1 VRGRLLLAILLL
13 LLLGQADAGEIV
25 SLAPEAIL
33 QAAAKRAESGDLS
46 GAADALLGLDA
57 NPLPAGLQRQADLLL
72 GILLARQGRREEA
85 IPRLERAAA
94 YPLLADYALYHLA
107 EAQRRLG
114 RRDLAAAALR
124 RLTDQQ
130 RESVFIERASRELPR
145 ELMEAGDLTQA
156 DDAAAKY
163 LAAYSGGAGR
173 AEVRLALGE
182 ILLRSGRT
190 DRAEDAFRRIW
201 IELPGTPE
209 SVRAKDLLATIP
221 TARPFSP
228 EEQLQRAVTLYQL
241 GRSPLALQ
249 ELAPFAV
256 PGSPYES
263 QTRLLLGIG
272 AFNQRQYA
280 QAVQRLE
287 PLKDSPG
294 PDRSEVLFW
303 LGRST
308 GRAGDQAKSVEY
320 LTLVADSAPQT
331 PRAEEALYL
340 LAQAAADQ
348 ADPDRSR
355 VYLGRLLQEYPK
367 GTWAEDALWLQG
379 WLAYKRQ
386 DIPAALASWDRLLD
400 PGMRR
405 RVTALFWRGR
415 ALEAVNHSSEAVQ
428 AYRKILDTAPDQF
441 YYRLRALERLETL
454 TKKTAPTAVA
464 APPPRTPRT
473 ATVGGLHAQK
483 ALALRGLGLTDEAV
497 DEWSEQVRSRP
508 EDRIGLA
515 DACDAFLD
523 LARYDKAIWMGGRVL
538 RPLYVQENGRL
549 PIQGYWQCLYPLGY
563 LDVVRQYSQQRG
575 TDPYLVLALI
585 REESAF
591 APRAVSTAG
600 ARGLMQLLPQTADL
614 VARENRLPPV
624 PMTAL
629 DTPEANIRLG
639 AIHLADL
646 LRDNNGNL
654 VLALASYN
662 AGKQAVQRWL
672 QRFGF
677 ADEIEFVEDIPYAET
692 RNYVKRVL
700 ANYERYR
707 SLYGTSKAERRT
719 GPG

>member
-1 VRGRLLLAILLL
+1 L
-13 LLLGQADAGEIV
+13 
-25 SLAPEAIL
+25 
-33 QAAAKRAESGDLS
+33 
-46 GAADALLGLDA
+46 DALLGLDTDS
-57 NPLPAGLQRQADLLL
+57 LPVGLKRQADLLL
-72 GILLARQGRREEA
+72 GILLARQGRREETL
-85 IPRLERAAA
+85 PRLERAAA
-94 YPLLADYALYHLA
+94 TFPLLADYALYHLA
-107 EAQRRLG
+107 EAQRWLG
-114 RRDLAAAALR
+114 RRDLAAEALR

-145 ELMEAGDLTQA
+145 ELMEAGNLAQA

-173 AEVRLALGE
+173 AEVRLTLGE

-190 DRAEDAFRRIW
+190 DRAEDAFRQIW
-201 IELPGTPE
+201 IELPGTSE
-209 SVRAKDLLATIP
+209 SWRAKDFLATIQ
-221 TARPFSP
+221 TARPFLP
-228 EEQLQRAVTLYQL
+228 EEQFQRAMTLYQL
-241 GRSPLALQ
+241 GRYPLALQ
-249 ELAPFAV
+249 ELAPFAA
-256 PGSPYES
+256 PGSPYEL
-263 QTRLLLGIG
+263 QARLLLGIG
-272 AFNQRQYA
+272 AFKQRQYA

-294 PDRSEVLFW
+294 PDRTEVLFW
-303 LGRST
+303 LGRSA
-308 GRAGDQAKSVEY
+308 GRAGDQAKSAEY
-320 LTLVADSAPQT
+320 LTLVADTAPQT

-340 LAQAAADQ
+340 LAQATADQ

-367 GTWAEDALWLQG
+367 GAWAEDALWLQG

-386 DIPAALASWDRLLD
+386 DFPAALASWDRLLD
-400 PGMRR
+400 PGTRW
-405 RVTALFWRGR
+405 RVPALYWRGR
-415 ALEAVNHSSEAVQ
+415 ALEAAKRAPEAVQ
-428 AYRKILDTAPDQF
+428 AYRMILDMAPDQF
-441 YYRLRALERLETL
+441 YYRLRALERLATL
-454 TKKTAPTAVA
+454 TKKIAPKAAA
-464 APPPRTPRT
+464 APPRT
-473 ATVGGLHAQK
+473 AQTAAVSGLHAQK
-483 ALALRGLGLTDEAV
+483 ALALRGLGLTDETV
-497 DEWSEQVRSRP
+497 EEWSEQVRSHP
-508 EDRIGLA
+508 EDRTGLA

-523 LARYDKAIWMGGRVL
+523 LARYDKAIWMSGRVL
-538 RPLYVQENGRL
+538 RPLYVQKNGQL

-563 LDVVRQYSQQRG
+563 LDLVRQYAQQRG

-591 APRAVSTAG
+591 APRAVSNAG

-614 VARENRLPPV
+614 VARENNLPPV
-624 PMTAL
+624 APAAL

-677 ADEIEFVEDIPYAET
+677 ADEIEFVEDIPYTET

-707 SLYGTSKAERRT
+707 SLYGSQRAASPEPRAQRGTKTSQ
-719 GPG
+719 